1 MSEQGFQKPSG
12 EQLAIIQAACD
23 GQSIKVQAFAGTG
36 KTTTIKMIAACIR
49 THGLYIAFN
58 SAAVSDVRDRLP
70 NTKAMTAHGL
80 ARQQVFARSDKQFQS
95 KLDQHGKIWFKN
107 TIFLH
112 IGDLLSE
119 SEIAIVTR
127 TLQRFIKTIDTDI
140 VEEHISDLDKNKL
153 KKISRSLA
161 DKITDCICVVA
172 EKSRYT
178 DQAQLLQK
186 IKSCWAD
193 STAKPDMKHISEAAN
208 KLFTNDKLTQLIA
221 NVIKNANRYSLK
233 EPITVDDFPAADYQ
247 KIEQLEQSNNVPVY
261 IECVKKITTA
271 ARKLWRKI
279 IDPNCDMPINHDCW
293 RFSLYVL
300 VSEL

>member
-1 MSEQGFQKPSG
+1 MLSQSISRHLTEVQIIDRLSEQGFQKPSG

-140 VEEHISDLDKNKL
+140 AKIFYCQDVLPSYLGLSMKACSEPFFCLSKL
-153 KKISRSLA
+153 LLLFW
-161 DKITDCICVVA
+161 
-172 EKSRYT
+172 EK
-178 DQAQLLQK
+178 Q
-186 IKSCWAD
+186 
-193 STAKPDMKHISEAAN
+193 
-208 KLFTNDKLTQLIA
+208 
-221 NVIKNANRYSLK
+221 
-233 EPITVDDFPAADYQ
+233 
-247 KIEQLEQSNNVPVY
+247 
-261 IECVKKITTA
+261 
-271 ARKLWRKI
+271 
-279 IDPNCDMPINHDCW
+279 
-293 RFSLYVL
+293 
-300 VSEL
+300 